1 MIHRGWKRGS
11 LKNKMA
17 WKEFGMAMGKQ
28 FASYYGSDVHDITAW
43 QALCIEL
50 QVDPVPDT
58 IVQCKRVRIHL
69 THYWDDNSDQDLPR
83 S

>member
-1 MIHRGWKRGS
+1 
-11 LKNKMA
+11 MA

-69 THYWDDNSDQDLPR
+69 TRYWDDNSDQDLPR